1 MDDGLASLVKAV
13 DRFVAENKDKRA
25 ASFVALLDENS
36 GANQAKLTEFA
47 KANNISTPLTIP
59 MDGASGPPG
68 YNLDPK
74 ARFTVL
80 VSRRK
85 VVKARFALAN
95 SPTDSDLRAVIKAA
109 QEVVGK

>member
-1 MDDGLASLVKAV
+1 LDDGLASLVKAV

-25 ASFVALLDENS
+25 ASFVVLLDENS

-47 KANNISTPLTIP
+47 KANNIATPLTIP
-59 MDGASGPPG
+59 VGGASGPAG
-68 YNLDPK
+68 YNLNPK

-85 VVKARFALAN
+85 VVKARFAFAN
-95 SPTDSDLRAVIKAA
+95 SPTDPDLQALIKAA